1 MSAPHRAAPRS
12 LPSLRQRPLPRS
24 WRAHSAV
31 FCALALTL
39 LVAGL
44 VGWSREGHAQR
55 GDDVPAHNSPRLR
68 EAPPLP
74 PLAEA
79 DLERARTLLRGILA
93 DDPELAAT
101 AYLPRAAFAQIKGV
115 TNPDTIYN
123 RLMREFHADVHA
135 LHAEVPADARFERL
149 ELSRRRSWVVVR
161 EEANRL
167 PYWSARRNQ
176 LTYSTEGNGQRV
188 ERALEVRTLIT
199 WDDAWYITHL
209 REFH

>member
-1 MSAPHRAAPRS
+1 
-12 LPSLRQRPLPRS
+12 LT
-24 WRAHSAV
+24 
-31 FCALALTL
+31 LALTPGP
-39 LVAGL
+39 AP
-44 VGWSREGHAQR
+44 SRAQATTE
-55 GDDVPAHNSPRLR
+55 VPAHNSPRLR
-68 EAPPLP
+68 QAPPLP

-93 DDPELAAT
+93 DDAELAAS

-115 TNPDTIYN
+115 ANPDNIYN

-176 LTYSTEGNGQRV
+176 LTYSTEANGQRV
-188 ERALEVRTLIT
+188 ERAIEVRTLIT

>member
-1 MSAPHRAAPRS
+1 MSLTALVAVLVTAFGFSQGAPHG
-12 LPSLRQRPLPRS
+12 
-24 WRAHSAV
+24 
-31 FCALALTL
+31 LA
-39 LVAGL
+39 
-44 VGWSREGHAQR
+44 QP
-55 GDDVPAHNSPRLR
+55 GDSVPAHNSPRLR
-68 EAPPLP
+68 AAPALP

-79 DLERARTLLRGILA
+79 DLEHARTLLRGILA
-93 DDPELAAT
+93 DDPEMAAA

-115 TNPDTIYN
+115 TNPDNIYN

-135 LHAEVPADARFERL
+135 LHAALPADARFERL

-176 LTYSTEGNGQRV
+176 LTYSTEVEGRRV
-188 ERALEVRTLIT
+188 ERSLELRTLIT

-209 REFH
+209 SEFH